1 MARPLEISQI
11 YTLMGCFWPK
21 YIMFEFRKYRGVMF
35 NGTQD
40 WNIVWRKND
49 VLPKITLRIWQ
60 IFTRA
65 ALENFKSGIF
75 MVSFCLKLKMHK
87 FKNYTG
93 VCVMTMRNDAKLK
106 SNWLFSSKLAKGIWQ
121 ILTQALENIKN
132 LHFNGML
139 FTKVYTFWAIKVQ
152 RGYIWWH
159 WLMMQNL
166 KENWLV
172 LSKMTWRI

>member
-1 MARPLEISQI
+1 MKNDAKIWKGINLSVQYWHKEFNKIWLEHSKISQT

-49 VLPKITLRIWQ
+49 LLPKITLRIWQ

-65 ALENFKSGIF
+65 ALENFKIGIF

-87 FKNYTG
+87 FKNCTG
-93 VCVMTMRNDAKLK
+93 VCVMKMRNDAK
-106 SNWLFSSKLAKGIWQ
+106 IEEE
-121 ILTQALENIKN
+121 LTFQFKIDKRNLTNIDPSTWKYQKFAL
-132 LHFNGML
+132 
-139 FTKVYTFWAIKVQ
+139 
-152 RGYIWWH
+152 
-159 WLMMQNL
+159 
-166 KENWLV
+166 
-172 LSKMTWRI
+172 